1 MSARARALLALLFG
15 AIAAQYAWNAWTVT
29 PLTGYDA
36 PGHADYVFTILAEGR
51 LPQPYQG
58 WSTFH
63 PPVYYVLAAGVWRAL
78 EPLGPQAVVA
88 GLRGIGCVAL
98 FAVAAVAFGLVRR
111 RHALSVA
118 ATAAAVL
125 LLVPC
130 VQMTAVMIRNEAL
143 AAAFAAFSIPPL
155 LALQRDNT
163 RLRSALWAGAWIG
176 IGIATKVNCVFWL
189 AAAAVPFLRTD
200 LDRRSLGAAAAL
212 FGLAVAIAA
221 PVTIRNLVLTGDPLP
236 LNRDKPVAAYAEASQ
251 VIRERRAV
259 DFLWIDPRALWRPS
273 IHHVP
278 GDPPPPP
285 PRRNERMT
293 NVWALAYASTWW
305 DAFGH
310 RVPAAYH
317 RDGVWA
323 GRLLVLL
330 GLLPTGLVVAGF
342 LAATVEALRRR
353 GRSGDAPLVAASWAG
368 LAAFV
373 SFVAVSPTI
382 GAPKTIYLL
391 PLAVPAA
398 LFFGRGVEALAAGLR
413 PAALGASALAAL
425 VSGLV
430 FTAGLWF
437 PSIPPEVM
445 AGRWRLVGRALPDS
459 HIVETLDLLVPE
471 AKPRPRRP
479 APRPAPPAPGA
490 RD

>member
-1 MSARARALLALLFG
+1 
-15 AIAAQYAWNAWTVT
+15 
-29 PLTGYDA
+29 
-36 PGHADYVFTILAEGR
+36 
-51 LPQPYQG
+51 
-58 WSTFH
+58 
-63 PPVYYVLAAGVWRAL
+63 
-78 EPLGPQAVVA
+78 VVA

-98 FAVAAVAFGLVRR
+98 FAVAAVAFGLARR
-111 RHALSVA
+111 RHALPVA

-143 AAAFAAFSIPPL
+143 AAAFAAFAVPPL

-189 AAAAVPFLRTD
+189 AAAAVPFLRGG
-200 LDRRSLGAAAAL
+200 LDRRALGAALAL

-251 VIRERRAV
+251 VIRERRIG

-285 PRRNERMT
+285 PRRNEAMT

-310 RVPAAYH
+310 RVPAEYH

-330 GLLPTGLVVAGF
+330 GLLPTGLVLVG
-342 LAATVEALRRR
+342 LLGATAEALRRR
-353 GRSGDAPLVAASWAG
+353 GRSDDAPLVAACWAG
-368 LAAFV
+368 ALAFV

-382 GAPKTIYLL
+382 GAPKAIYLL
-391 PLAVPAA
+391 PVAVPAA
-398 LFFGRGVEALAAGLR
+398 LFFARGVDALR
-413 PAALGASALAAL
+413 PALRPLALGASGLAAL
-425 VSGLV
+425 VAAAV
-430 FTAGLWF
+430 FTASLWF
-437 PSIPPEVM
+437 PPIGPEVM
-445 AGRWRLVGRALPDS
+445 AGRWRLVGTALPDS
-459 HIVETLDLLVPE
+459 HIIETIDALVPGS
-471 AKPRPRRP
+471 RGGGRRP
-479 APRPAPPAPGA
+479 GPPGAGA